1 MEYLRVLCDGYKDDP
16 LNKISIIIN
25 DWQEQLKIRILKR
38 KEKCL
43 ADYAMDEIDEE
54 DELYYEP
61 FEVDMD
67 ITYKDKNCKALIK
80 RITMSDKRY
89 IQIEIQY
96 EQEDDI
102 KDLSASIW
110 YEMKKELIEWMN
122 GKYNTI
128 FWLADSQNNKIA
140 TNLYKELHE
149 LENYLREIINS
160 YMCIK
165 HGGNW
170 FDSYSYEDYK
180 YKYSKFS
187 EWFNKSR
194 YNLFKC
200 IDNHLFNLEI
210 DDIFESLKAAKRKPV
225 SKLVKK
231 ALEDIKKDSKENAT
245 EIAKVELLE
254 YPSLWDEEDFD
265 NIFDRTLVERW
276 KLDLSKRRNMVA
288 HNKMICRDMYED
300 TMQSIKYFKQKFVDA
315 NIKLNH
321 RLKSQEQREVES
333 FLHQNEIE
341 MYLED
346 CGINA
351 SLPDE
356 QDIIDNLNQMDD
368 FIELSGIINDRVSCI
383 GEIIDDI
390 ISMIEDRE
398 MMLYEEAF
406 FEEDKFTGIDLLEQY
421 INFCCNNPL
430 YKSWKALIKKDMS
443 IEVYRLIEP
452 QIAEDISKLK
462 EKLRSIKQ
470 DISFVDLN
478 CFSEGDI
485 VRITDFSGDRYALT
499 IRGWFCPDRGCLD
512 EVLVK
517 LTCNE
522 ELIECGGINVSY
534 GDYELTE
541 DGIPLPSTEDDISV
555 CIDKVNTEL
564 NLVLDKLFSDLEE
577 IETKIMNIE
586 F

>member
-1 MEYLRVLCDGYKDDP
+1 
-16 LNKISIIIN
+16 
-25 DWQEQLKIRILKR
+25 
-38 KEKCL
+38 
-43 ADYAMDEIDEE
+43 
-54 DELYYEP
+54 
-61 FEVDMD
+61 
-67 ITYKDKNCKALIK
+67 
-80 RITMSDKRY
+80 
-89 IQIEIQY
+89 
-96 EQEDDI
+96 
-102 KDLSASIW
+102 
-110 YEMKKELIEWMN
+110 MKKELIEWMN

-149 LENYLREIINS
+149 LENYLREIVNS

-170 FDSYSYEDYK
+170 FDTYSYEDYK
-180 YKYSKFS
+180 YKYNKFS

-276 KLDLSKRRNMVA
+276 KSDLSKRRNMVA

-321 RLKSQEQREVES
+321 RLKSHEQREVES
-333 FLHQNEIE
+333 LLHQNEIE

-406 FEEDKFTGIDLLEQY
+406 FEEDKFTGIDLLKQY
-421 INFCCNNPL
+421 IDFCCNNPL

-462 EKLRSIKQ
+462 EKLGVS
-470 DISFVDLN
+470 S
-478 CFSEGDI
+478 
-485 VRITDFSGDRYALT
+485 RIFLLW
-499 IRGWFCPDRGCLD
+499 I
-512 EVLVK
+512 
-517 LTCNE
+517 
-522 ELIECGGINVSY
+522 
-534 GDYELTE
+534 
-541 DGIPLPSTEDDISV
+541 
-555 CIDKVNTEL
+555 
-564 NLVLDKLFSDLEE
+564 
-577 IETKIMNIE
+577 
-586 F
+586 